1 MDGGTNRDLSFL
13 LTVIYSV
20 RALLFVK
27 NLDLASVQRYQSTR
41 SNLSQYTSP
50 HREKNTIQSIHI
62 SPCSRDFYPVLEIF
76 TLQQRYSPFS
86 GDIHSVVE
94 IFTQQWRYL
103 HCSRDIHPVVEIFN
117 CTGIIHPVFIQKQ
130 IYSPCSGDIHPV
142 VEILT
147 LQQRCSPYS
156 GDNHPEVEVN
166 TLYTYSI
173 DKKWLIVNIYK
184 DCIQWLILP
193 GRSGISVDI
202 DYLFF
207 TL

>member
-86 GDIHSVVE
+86 GDIHPLVEIFTLQQRYLPSSGDIYIVVE
-94 IFTQQWRYL
+94 IFTQQWRYSTAREL
-103 HCSRDIHPVVEIFN
+103 FTLYSSRSRYIHPVVEIF
-117 CTGIIHPVFIQKQ
+117 
-130 IYSPCSGDIHPV
+130 
-142 VEILT
+142 T
-147 LQQRCSPYS
+147 LQWRY
-156 GDNHPEVEVN
+156 
-166 TLYTYSI
+166 
-173 DKKWLIVNIYK
+173 
-184 DCIQWLILP
+184 
-193 GRSGISVDI
+193 
-202 DYLFF
+202 
-207 TL
+207 